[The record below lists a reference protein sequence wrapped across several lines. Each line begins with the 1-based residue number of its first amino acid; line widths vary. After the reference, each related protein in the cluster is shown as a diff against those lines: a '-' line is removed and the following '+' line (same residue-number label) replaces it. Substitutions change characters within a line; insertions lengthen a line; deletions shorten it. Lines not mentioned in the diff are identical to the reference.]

1 MKVKDNFYTSAND
14 SVNQIIEEFENDLN
28 SFKAVA
34 DEVLIENYFGMFS
47 QIVIK
52 GYSDD
57 LYSAMSGKLTDL
69 FAGMTEVTED
79 FINTVNEDDKF

>member
-1 MKVKDNFYTSAND
+1 MKINDNFYTSTND
-14 SVNQIIEEFENDLN
+14 FVNQTIEKFQNDLD
-28 SFKAVA
+28 SFKALA
-34 DEVLIENYFGMFS
+34 DEVLMENNFGMFS
-47 QIVIK
+47 QIVMK

-69 FAGMTEVTED
+69 FADMTAVTEN

>member
-1 MKVKDNFYTSAND
+1 MKVNDNFYTSAND
-14 SVNQIIEEFENDLN
+14 FINQIIEAFENDLD
-28 SFKAVA
+28 SFQALA
-34 DEVLIENYFGMFS
+34 DEVLMENNFGLFS
-47 QIVIK
+47 QIVMK

-69 FAGMTEVTED
+69 FADMTAVTED

>member
-34 DEVLIENYFGMFS
+34 DEVLMENNFGLFS
-47 QIVIK
+47 QIVMK

-69 FAGMTEVTED
+69 FADMTAVTED
-79 FINTVNEDDKF
+79 FTSTVNEDDKF